1 MTKQVELKAYDKNA
15 LDDLFSGTSQ
25 EDSGNKNTITLP
37 IDSIILPPSQPRR
50 YFDPQKIQSLAE
62 NIKENGLLS
71 PIVVRST
78 SSNDEFE
85 LVAGERRLR
94 ASKLAG
100 LEDIPVNIIDCDE
113 NAAARIRLV
122 ENLQREDLNAYEET
136 IGIVE
141 LLAAILN
148 IDQKDVVY
156 LLNRMLDEEK
166 NKVPQNVLGSNESLI
181 IQDLFSKL
189 GKITWQSFA
198 TTRLPLLK
206 LPSDIQDVLI
216 RGQLEY
222 TKAHAIARVKNE
234 QARGKIVKQAIDEG
248 LSLSQIKEIVESIMS
263 AGTTDKKET
272 PFQQLASRG
281 KNVQGL
287 LKKHRRFIE
296 NDKKIT
302 NKINRLLDQIEEL
315 FPSETENT
323 EMENLK

>member
-1 MTKQVELKAYDKNA
+1 MTKQVELKAYDQNA
-15 LDDLFSGTSQ
+15 LDDLFSGASQ
-25 EDSGNKNTITLP
+25 EDSDNKNTTTLP

-78 SSNDEFE
+78 SSNEFE

-100 LEDIPVNIIDCDE
+100 LEEIPVNVIDCDE
-113 NAAARIRLV
+113 NAAVRIRLV

-136 IGIVE
+136 IGILE

-148 IDQKDVVY
+148 LDQKNIVY

-166 NKVPQNVLGSNESLI
+166 NKVPQNVLGSDESLT
-181 IQDLFSKL
+181 IQNLFSKF
-189 GKITWQSFA
+189 GKITWQSFV

-222 TKAHAIARVKNE
+222 TKAHAIARVKEE
-234 QARGKIVKQAIDEG
+234 QARRKIIKQAIDEG
-248 LSLSQIKEIVESIMS
+248 LSLSQIKEIVEGVLE
-263 AGTTDKKET
+263 AGKTDKEET

-287 LKKHRRFIE
+287 LKKHRKFLE

-302 NKINRLLDQIEEL
+302 NKINRLLAQIEEL

-323 EMENLK
+323 EMESLK

>member
-15 LDDLFSGTSQ
+15 LDDLFSGASQ
-25 EDSGNKNTITLP
+25 EDSDNKNTTTLP

-78 SSNDEFE
+78 SSNEFE

-100 LEDIPVNIIDCDE
+100 LEKIPVNIIDCDE
-113 NAAARIRLV
+113 NAAVRIRLV

-136 IGIVE
+136 IGILE

-148 IDQKDVVY
+148 LDQKNIVY
-156 LLNRMLDEEK
+156 FLNRMLDEEK
-166 NKVPQNVLGSNESLI
+166 NKVPQNVLGSDESLT
-181 IQDLFSKL
+181 IQDLFSKF
-189 GKITWQSFA
+189 GKITWQSFV

-234 QARGKIVKQAIDEG
+234 QAREKIIKQAIDEG
-248 LSLSQIKEIVESIMS
+248 LSLSQIKEIVEDVLE
-263 AGTTDKKET
+263 AGKTDKEET

-287 LKKHRRFIE
+287 LKKHRKLLE
-296 NDKKIT
+296 NEQKD
-302 NKINRLLDQIEEL
+302 NK
-315 FPSETENT
+315 
-323 EMENLK
+323 

>member
-15 LDDLFSGTSQ
+15 LDDLFSGASQ
-25 EDSGNKNTITLP
+25 EDSDNKNTTTLP

-78 SSNDEFE
+78 SSNEFE

-100 LEDIPVNIIDCDE
+100 LEKIPVNIIDCDE
-113 NAAARIRLV
+113 NAAVRIRLV

-136 IGIVE
+136 IGILE

-148 IDQKDVVY
+148 LDQKNIVY
-156 LLNRMLDEEK
+156 FLNRMLDEEK
-166 NKVPQNVLGSNESLI
+166 NKVPQNVLGSDESLT
-181 IQDLFSKL
+181 IQDLFSKF
-189 GKITWQSFA
+189 GKITWQSFV

-234 QARGKIVKQAIDEG
+234 QAREKIIKQAIDEG
-248 LSLSQIKEIVESIMS
+248 LSLSQIKEIVEDVLE
-263 AGTTDKKET
+263 AGKTDKEET

-287 LKKHRRFIE
+287 LKKHRKLLE

-302 NKINRLLDQIEEL
+302 NKINRLLAQIEEL
-315 FPSETENT
+315 FPSETEN
-323 EMENLK
+323 LK